1 MLKVFG
7 KGLFGSFSVIL
18 SIVITSL
25 VLLWLWNI
33 FNPGVLLYQLVLLVI
48 LFIVGVILFFALA
61 FFFTLV
67 SMLFFLFLLRRRIR
81 KSFKKMFSKPFE

>member
-7 KGLFGSFSVIL
+7 KGIFGSLSAVL

-48 LFIVGVILFFALA
+48 LFIIGVILFFALA
-61 FFFTLV
+61 FLFTAV
-67 SMLFFLFLLRRRIR
+67 SLLFFFLLLRRRIR
-81 KSFKKMFSKPFE
+81 KNFKKMFSKRFE